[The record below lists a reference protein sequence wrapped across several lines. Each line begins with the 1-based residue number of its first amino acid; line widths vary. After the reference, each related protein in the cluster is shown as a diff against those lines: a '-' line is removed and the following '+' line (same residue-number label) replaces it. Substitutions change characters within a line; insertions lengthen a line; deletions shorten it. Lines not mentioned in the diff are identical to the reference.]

1 MPDSDQSLEN
11 YLKKL
16 MEIQYS
22 TSTDTNFSEKELRDI
37 AMEAGLTEEDWAQAR
52 KKAQDH
58 LTRGKAHTDAGNWE
72 DAATELETAA
82 MLMPHHAEANFLA
95 AKAFLHRGN
104 MHNQPQDYDKT
115 DYYLSRTLI
124 ISPDYSEAYSLKTE
138 LNNRKRVNAQT
149 SAKKDKSKSMV
160 KWLVIG
166 GIILLL
172 VFGYFSMYNGMIQAE
187 ENTIQ
192 AWAQVENVYQRRA
205 DLIPN
210 LVETVKGAANFERET
225 LNEVVRARAA
235 ATAVNVDATSL
246 DADALQ
252 EFAQKQETL
261 SSSLSRLLAVSE
273 NYPTLRSTENFR
285 DLQAQLEGT
294 ENRITVER
302 KRFNEA
308 VQSYN
313 SKARRFP
320 YNLLGF
326 EPKAYF
332 STAPENQETPKV
344 TF

>member
-1 MPDSDQSLEN
+1 MPDNDQALEH
-11 YLKKL
+11 YIKKL

-22 TSTDTNFSEKELRDI
+22 TSADTHFSEKELKDI
-37 AMEAGLTEEDWAQAR
+37 ALEVGLTEEAWMQAQQ
-52 KKAQDH
+52 KVQNH
-58 LTRGKAHTDAGNWE
+58 LTRGKAHLDAGNWE

-95 AKAFLHRGN
+95 AKALLHRGS

-115 DYYLSRTLI
+115 EYYLNRTLL
-124 ISPDYSEAYSLKTE
+124 ISPAYSEAYSLKTE
-138 LNNRKRVNAQT
+138 LNNRKRVSSQT
-149 SAKKDKSKSMV
+149 SAKQTKSKSMI
-160 KWLVIG
+160 KWLVMG
-166 GIILLL
+166 GIVLLL
-172 VFGYFSMYNGMIQAE
+172 VFGYFSMYNSMVQAE
-187 ENTIQ
+187 ENTTQ

-210 LVETVKGAANFERET
+210 LVETVKGAASFERET

-235 ATAVNVDATSL
+235 ATAVNVDPALL
-246 DADALQ
+246 DASALQ
-252 EFAQKQETL
+252 DFAQKQDAL

-285 DLQAQLEGT
+285 DLQAQIEGT

-313 SKARRFP
+313 SKVRRFP

-332 STAPENQETPKV
+332 STAPENQETPEV
-344 TF
+344 AF